1 MKLLDQ
7 VRSVIRRKHYSIRTE
22 QTYASWIK
30 RYILFHGKKH
40 PKYIGEKEISRYLSY
55 LATHKNV
62 SASTQNQA
70 LNAIVF
76 LYKHVLKL
84 ELGDFSQMEW
94 AKKPERL
101 PVVLTKTEVA
111 RVL

>member
-1 MKLLDQ
+1 M
-7 VRSVIRRKHYSIRTE
+7 
-22 QTYASWIK
+22 SWIK

-40 PKYIGEKEISRYLSY
+40 PKYIGEKEISQYLSY

-76 LYKHVLKL
+76 LYKHVLKI

-94 AKKPERL
+94 YRGQ
-101 PVVLTKTEVA
+101 VC
-111 RVL
+111 R